1 MKKKMIV
8 IMLALVIGGSIAYF
22 MFSRRYLE
30 EDKNVVKVS
39 AFQVGVFTS
48 YDNALKVA
56 DRNNGIVV
64 TDNDVYRVY
73 VSILS
78 SREAVDK
85 MREYY
90 DSIGLH
96 YYLREIEVN
105 DEFLNSIK
113 NTEELLI
120 MSNSDTYN
128 IINLNVLNKYEEIL

>member
-1 MKKKMIV
+1 
-8 IMLALVIGGSIAYF
+8 MLALVIGGSIAYF

-30 EDKNVVKVS
+30 EDKSVVKVS

-64 TDNDVYRVY
+64 SDNDVYRVY

-96 YYLREIEVN
+96 YYLREIEVD

>member
-1 MKKKMIV
+1 MKRRLIIV
-8 IMLALVIGGSIAYF
+8 LVALVIGGGIAYF
-22 MFSRRYLE
+22 MFSREYENNSNR
-30 EDKNVVKVS
+30 VMVK
-39 AFQVGVFTS
+39 AFQVGVFTN

-64 TDNDVYRVY
+64 SDDNLYRVY

-78 SREAVDK
+78 SQEAVDK

-96 YYLREIEVN
+96 YYLRDIEVD
-105 DEFLNSIK
+105 DEFLNNIK

-120 MSNSDTYN
+120 ISNSDTYN
-128 IINLNVLNKYEEIL
+128 IINLNVLNKYEELL